1 MDFQWPEH
9 FDRIPSDP
17 WTEEGIESLALNYD
31 TVENHGW
38 YANLDQTV
46 EQVGE
51 YVRKVLWGYRNP
63 GEAPARSAG
72 IQGSRD
78 RHRRLVAEIPAPGA
92 GEV

>member
-1 MDFQWPEH
+1 MVGDDTNREASVDFQWPEH

-17 WTEEGIESLALNYD
+17 WTEEGIEFLALNYD

-51 YVRKVLWGYRNP
+51 YVRKGDILVDYSGGTGILAKRLLDGLRKADFP
-63 GEAPARSAG
+63 G
-72 IQGSRD
+72 
-78 RHRRLVAEIPAPGA
+78 
-92 GEV
+92 